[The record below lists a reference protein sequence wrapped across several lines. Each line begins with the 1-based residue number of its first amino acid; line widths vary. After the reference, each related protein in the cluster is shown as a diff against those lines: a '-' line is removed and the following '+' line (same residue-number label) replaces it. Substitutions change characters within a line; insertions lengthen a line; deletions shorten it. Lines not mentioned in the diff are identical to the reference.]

1 MKYIE
6 EFRDGDRIQ
15 GVYLVRSKIRATK
28 KNGDPY
34 ESIVLQDKT
43 GSIDAKIWSP
53 DSPGIKTYDVM
64 DYIHITGEVKNFN
77 GTLQM
82 SLSYVERA
90 EEGDYTPGDYIPVS
104 KRDSAEM
111 YLELRGYIDSVNN
124 KYLNSLLN
132 LLFSEDEKLIKTFK
146 MHSAAKTVHHS
157 FVGGL
162 IQHTLAVARLCD
174 FYSKEYDI
182 LNRDLLISAALC
194 HDIGKTKELSSFP
207 INDYTDEG
215 QLLGHIVMGV
225 EMVGEKINLI
235 PEFPVKLANEI
246 KHCILAHHGEYE
258 FGSPKKPAIVE
269 AVALNFA
276 DNTDA
281 KIQTMTEILGS
292 NNAEGDEWLG
302 YNRLFESNIRKTGK

>member
-6 EFRDGDRIQ
+6 DFRDGDRVQ
-15 GVYLVRSKIRATK
+15 GIYLCKSKIRATK
-28 KNGDPY
+28 KSGDPY

-53 DSPGIKTYDVM
+53 DSPGIKTYEVM
-64 DYIHITGEVKNFN
+64 DYIHITGEIKSYN

-90 EEGDYTPGDYIPVS
+90 EEGEYIPGDYVPVS
-104 KRDSAEM
+104 KRDSNEM
-111 YLELRGYIDSVNN
+111 LLELKGYIDSVNN
-124 KYLNSLLN
+124 DYLNKLLN
-132 LLFSEDEKLIKTFK
+132 LMFSEDQGILKEFK

-157 FVGGL
+157 FMGGL
-162 IQHTLAVARLCD
+162 IQHTLSVARFCD
-174 FYSKEYDI
+174 FYCKEFPI
-182 LNRDLLISAALC
+182 LNRDLLITAALC

-215 QLLGHIVMGV
+215 QLLGHIVMGTI
-225 EMVGEKINLI
+225 MVSEKIDLI
-235 PEFPVKLANEI
+235 PGFPVKTANEL
-246 KHCILAHHGEYE
+246 KHCILSHHGEYE
-258 FGSPKKPAIVE
+258 YGSPKKPAIVE

-281 KIQTMTEILGS
+281 KLQTMTEILGS
-292 NNAEGDEWLG
+292 NNAEGDDWLG

>member
-53 DSPGIKTYDVM
+53 DSPGIKTYEAM

-82 SLSYVERA
+82 SLSYIEKA
-90 EEGDYTPGDYIPVS
+90 DEGEYSPGDYIPVS
-104 KRDSAEM
+104 KRDSSEM

-132 LLFSEDEKLIKTFK
+132 LLFSEEEKLVKDFK

-162 IQHTLAVARLCD
+162 MQHTLAVARLCD
-174 FYSKEYDI
+174 FYAREYEI
-182 LNRDLLISAALC
+182 LNRDLLITVALC
-194 HDIGKTKELSSFP
+194 HDIGKTRELSSFP
-207 INDYTDEG
+207 VNDYTDEG
-215 QLLGHIVMGV
+215 QLIGHIVMGV
-225 EMVGEKINLI
+225 EMVGEKVRQI
-235 PEFPVKLANEI
+235 PDFPIKLSNEV

-258 FGSPKKPAIVE
+258 FGSPKKPALVE

-281 KIQTMTEILGS
+281 KIQTMTEIMGS
-292 NNAEGDEWLG
+292 NNAEGDDWLG